1 MLTQLLQPVTAGL
14 TSAVPLLE
22 QTAQISEGSGKV
34 LPGERLSQAWA
45 LLMACL
51 QLFPA
56 VGTVWVPV
64 TATGAIRTL
73 CSSVIVQFCLCLL
86 VQVETRMDV
95 AVLEAAGI
103 TCRQRFSLGAL
114 NLLG

>member
-1 MLTQLLQPVTAGL
+1 MLAQLLQPVTAGL
-14 TSAVPLLE
+14 TSAVPLLQ
-22 QTAQISEGSGKV
+22 QTARISGGPGKV

-56 VGTVWVPV
+56 VGTVGVPV

-73 CSSVIVQFCLCLL
+73 CSSVIVQVCLCLL
-86 VQVETRMDV
+86 VQVETRVDV

-103 TCRQRFSLGAL
+103 AHRQWFSLGTL
-114 NLLG
+114 DLLG